1 MAELQRNVAKAEV
14 YERLIDRLSVALDT
28 AKTAVQLRDECPVVV
43 ELRGLSRDEFELIK
57 AYLNRNE
64 RKADSRSQGSTPSA
78 DAPRTAKVIWL
89 KDRTKGVKGKRGDSG
104 RTRQ

>member
-28 AKTAVQLRDECPVVV
+28 AKTAVKLRDECPVVV

-64 RKADSRSQGSTPSA
+64 RKANSRSQGSTKPT

-89 KDRTKGVKGKRGDSG
+89 KDRAQGVKG
-104 RTRQ
+104 